1 MTFSPVQLCACEK
14 INSQARHVKGQYSR
28 ESLQYTPLSQNC
40 IGTQRTRWKPRLV
53 LPSLLPDP
61 RLSAA
66 GEDHPELL
74 FDEPNDEVFDEPTQ
88 GGADGVAH

>member
-1 MTFSPVQLCACEK
+1 MTP
-14 INSQARHVKGQYSR
+14 
-28 ESLQYTPLSQNC
+28 PLGWNC
-40 IGTQRTRWKPRLV
+40 IGTQKHADQRAV
-53 LPSLLPDP
+53 SCASL